1 MSIIFRQIMKKLL
14 QTIGLSE
21 REAEVYL
28 IGLSSIKPTAQFLAK
43 KTGIKRSSIYDIVGS
58 LSQKWLISKC
68 MEWKSSYFRVAS
80 PEELLAYLDRNR
92 REVEND
98 IDQKKHVLKQHLVE
112 LQSLQNIRTTKPQV
126 RFFEWD
132 LGMREA
138 YEDTLRCKEKK
149 IAAFA
154 NVETMHGAL
163 PNFFPE
169 YYMRRKNAGVSIRAV
184 LPDNALSLERRKH
197 DNRELRS
204 TKVVD
209 DSKYH
214 FTPEIN
220 LYDDKVLIVSWLEK
234 MAIMIESAEIADC
247 FKKMY
252 DLLWEHIPEMYTDKK

>member
-1 MSIIFRQIMKKLL
+1 MKNLL
-14 QTIGLSE
+14 TKIGLSE
-21 REAEVYL
+21 KEAEVYL

-43 KTGIKRSSIYDIVGS
+43 KTGIKRSSIYDILNS

-80 PEELLAYLDRNR
+80 PEELLAYLDRDK
-92 REVEND
+92 REIEKD
-98 IDQKKHVLKQHLVE
+98 IEQKKYFLKQHLVE

-126 RFFEWD
+126 RFFEGD

-138 YEDTLRCKEKK
+138 YEDTLRCTEKK
-149 IAAFA
+149 ISAFA

-169 YYMRRKNAGVSIRAV
+169 YYIRRKNAGVSIRAV
-184 LPDNALSLERRKH
+184 LPDNTLSLERRTF
-197 DNRELRS
+197 DSRELRS
-204 TKVVD
+204 TKVID
-209 DSKYH
+209 NKKYH

-252 DLLWEHIPEMYTDKK
+252 DLLWENIPEVSSAKK